1 MDDVMTARK
10 RKKKRQKKRE
20 ERPPPRPPRLY
31 IPFEFSRARARGF
44 HYSNHSEMQ
53 FISFFLYA
61 YFYF

>member
-1 MDDVMTARK
+1 MDDVMPARK
-10 RKKKRQKKRE
+10 TKKKRQKKRE
-20 ERPPPRPPRLY
+20 ERPPRLY